1 MYGALCPQARHLL
14 SYCWTSWEGRVQS
27 TVFPSQSIES
37 NWSQSTGHY
46 LQRAIIHIVTFAF
59 DPTTPADHWGL
70 EKPEQTASNLH
81 CSLYNQYYRGLWGP
95 FAKQAQEK
103 KKSITEPTTRLW
115 HSYVSWVM
123 CNKNVEWR
131 LTTSLSLITMQLVS
145 ILFWNWMILYEK
157 GSCRQYFNIFPKS
170 IVCQLWL

>member
-1 MYGALCPQARHLL
+1 MSLSFYPLFLSVFMYGALCPQARHLL

-27 TVFPSQSIES
+27 TVFPSPSIES

-59 DPTTPADHWGL
+59 DPATPPDHWGL

-81 CSLYNQYYRGLWGP
+81 CSLYNQYYRVPWGP
-95 FAKQAQEK
+95 FAKQAQGKKKK
-103 KKSITEPTTRLW
+103 KKSITEPTTRLS

-131 LTTSLSLITMQLVS
+131 LTTSLSPITMKLFS
-145 ILFWNWMILYEK
+145 ILFWNRIILFEK
-157 GSCRQYFNIFPKS
+157 
-170 IVCQLWL
+170 V